1 MAKSG
6 LTGFVDA
13 SERRFSALAAWRLP
27 RWLGSHLAAARV
39 CDCRTGWGWLKALL
53 LRTRRD
59 AHGTMPHSSWRGR
72 AEERCGLED
81 GAIRLTAHSRL
92 QEMDM
97 LSCVPYVC
105 MRSRDVLNSSIY
117 LILSSSMDLGASGRL
132 SRAFKTCQNL
142 LSHRLGTTVHV
153 GRGARAHALDSCRAR
168 LWLMRLGDTRLD
180 RPSLAGSRLS
190 RTDPAGPAFNYRDPY
205 TQGTSPQAW
214 GRGAWG

>member
-1 MAKSG
+1 MDGGAWQRLLHFGVVYTGPVLHAVAKSG
-6 LTGFVDA
+6 LIRFVDA
-13 SERRFSALAAWRLP
+13 SERRFCALAAWRLP
-27 RWLGSHLAAARV
+27 RWLGSHLPAARV

-59 AHGTMPHSSWRGR
+59 THGTVPQSSWRGR

-132 SRAFKTCQNL
+132 SRAFKQCRNF
-142 LSHRLGTTVHV
+142 LSHPLVVH
-153 GRGARAHALDSCRAR
+153 
-168 LWLMRLGDTRLD
+168 
-180 RPSLAGSRLS
+180 
-190 RTDPAGPAFNYRDPY
+190 
-205 TQGTSPQAW
+205 
-214 GRGAWG
+214 